1 MDLYCQ
7 YCGEPCDFLSVTDD
21 LTHMEQR
28 VFNSGRGCP
37 SCYQLDDGA
46 LHPVQGHHTKIVE
59 KTPFRATLQA
69 ELRGILGS
77 DTDGLAAMMEDAEMS
92 ESEFWS

>member
-7 YCGEPCDFLSVTDD
+7 RCGEPYEFLYVTDD
-21 LTHMEQR
+21 FTPMEQR

-37 SCYQLDDGA
+37 SCYQLDEGA
-46 LHPVQGHHTKIVE
+46 EHPAQGHNTREVETK
-59 KTPFRATLQA
+59 PFRAILQA
-69 ELRGILGS
+69 ELRSILGS

-92 ESEFWS
+92 ESNFWD